1 MSKKLI
7 SVLATIVLLGT
18 LTSVSEAKSG
28 TPFGY
33 TSTGVDIID
42 FELDFKDIEVML
54 DVQVT
59 EIPSTLE
66 ITFEREFFDST
77 NLGQDSEFT
86 IIADGD
92 LVYYDEII
100 TNSKLRT
107 LKFNLSSDV
116 ELVEIFG
123 TQLKGIIAQSPIIE
137 VTEEIPTT
145 QVEQTG
151 KINELIEE
159 NQVLREE
166 NNILKEENEKL
177 DGRIFELEN
186 LVSALEV
193 QVTNLNTIVTE
204 QIKVIYNWVLG
215 YSIN

>member
-1 MSKKLI
+1 MNKKLI

-18 LTSVSEAKSG
+18 LTGVSDAKSS

-33 TSTGVDIID
+33 TSNGVDIID

-54 DVQVT
+54 DVKVS
-59 EIPSTLE
+59 EIPSTIE
-66 ITFEREFFDST
+66 ITFDREFFDST
-77 NLGQDSEFT
+77 NLDQDSEFT

-92 LVYYDEII
+92 LVYYDEIV

-123 TQLKGIIAQSPIIE
+123 THLKGITAQAPIIE
-137 VTEEIPTT
+137 VTQEIRTT

-151 KINELIEE
+151 KINELIEQ
-159 NQVLREE
+159 NQVLHEE
-166 NNILKEENEKL
+166 NNILKEENKKL
-177 DGRIFELEN
+177 DSRIFEPEN
-186 LVSALEV
+186 LVSALEE
-193 QVTNLNTIVTE
+193 QVTNLNTIVTK
-204 QIKVIYNWVLG
+204 QIIVIYNWVLD
-215 YSIN
+215 YSN